1 MVINMKYGYRKLQK
15 EDLKETVELVK
26 RTFNEFEAPCYNDM
40 GVDSFYKFANYENLK
55 NEIEN
60 HNINMLVATDY
71 KKIIGMIAIKNNS
84 HIAMLFVDKNY
95 HNQGIGKNL
104 IREAKSEYNL
114 NNEDL
119 TVNASPYA
127 IEFYKKI
134 GFEKIEDE
142 KEVDG
147 IKFIPM
153 KLEKY
158 RLNNAKGELEL
169 VFPTEEYKEKVMDYL
184 KEHLDNGEKV
194 LNGAGGLER
203 VDSFEEWLKKIK
215 NDTDKEKVP
224 EGRVPAW
231 LYLAIRKTD
240 KKMVGVVQVRLLNE
254 KLWKTFGNI
263 GDGVRPTERKKGYVT
278 EIIRLALI
286 KAKEIGLNRVLMSCD
301 KTNIGSKKS
310 IINNGGVLE
319 NEYVDEDGNVEERY
333 WISLKKR
340 SVVWDKKRFDN
351 IKEVEEKTI
360 TVNENDF
367 TGDIHL
373 NVFTKMTGERL
384 TSTGKPFQAEGYS
397 WLEFYDYN
405 SKFRLTAI
413 YDDKGKIVEWYFDL
427 SREIGKMNGYPY
439 HEDWYLDVVLTPEGD
454 VILLDEDEF
463 DEAYK
468 KFEMTEDEY
477 IEGKQLVKE
486 LIDRLQGKEEKV
498 GEFTDKYLERLQ
510 KEGVNF

>member
-1 MVINMKYGYRKLQK
+1 MKYGYRKLQK

-169 VFPTEEYKEKVMDYL
+169 VFPTEEYKE
-184 KEHLDNGEKV
+184 
-194 LNGAGGLER
+194 
-203 VDSFEEWLKKIK
+203 
-215 NDTDKEKVP
+215 
-224 EGRVPAW
+224 
-231 LYLAIRKTD
+231 
-240 KKMVGVVQVRLLNE
+240 VGVVQVRLLNE

-340 SVVWDKKRFDN
+340 SAVWDKKRFDN

>member
-1 MVINMKYGYRKLQK
+1 MQR
-15 EDLKETVELVK
+15 
-26 RTFNEFEAPCYNDM
+26 
-40 GVDSFYKFANYENLK
+40 
-55 NEIEN
+55 
-60 HNINMLVATDY
+60 
-71 KKIIGMIAIKNNS
+71 
-84 HIAMLFVDKNY
+84 
-95 HNQGIGKNL
+95 
-104 IREAKSEYNL
+104 
-114 NNEDL
+114 
-119 TVNASPYA
+119 
-127 IEFYKKI
+127 
-134 GFEKIEDE
+134 
-142 KEVDG
+142 
-147 IKFIPM
+147 
-153 KLEKY
+153 
-158 RLNNAKGELEL
+158 
-169 VFPTEEYKEKVMDYL
+169 
-184 KEHLDNGEKV
+184 
-194 LNGAGGLER
+194 
-203 VDSFEEWLKKIK
+203 
-215 NDTDKEKVP
+215 
-224 EGRVPAW
+224 
-231 LYLAIRKTD
+231 RKTLINALSQCD
-240 KKMVGVVQVRLLNE
+240 LFKSKE
-254 KLWKTFGNI
+254 
-263 GDGVRPTERKKGYVT
+263 
-278 EIIRLALI
+278 EIKVI
-286 KAKEIGLNRVLMSCD
+286 E
-301 KTNIGSKKS
+301 
-310 IINNGGVLE
+310 
-319 NEYVDEDGNVEERY
+319 
-333 WISLKKR
+333 
-340 SVVWDKKRFDN
+340 
-351 IKEVEEKTI
+351 KEVEEKTI